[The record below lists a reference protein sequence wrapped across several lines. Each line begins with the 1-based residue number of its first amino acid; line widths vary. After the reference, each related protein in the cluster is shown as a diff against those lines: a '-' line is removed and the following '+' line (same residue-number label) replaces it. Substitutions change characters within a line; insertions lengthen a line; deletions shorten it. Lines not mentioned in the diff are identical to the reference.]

1 MEQPTKTIS
10 KPNTLFPKFEWDVSM
25 LKSFY
30 NNGIVRPTP
39 RQKVAEIKT
48 RPKKKGTLFTDF
60 SF

>member
-1 MEQPTKTIS
+1 MEQSTKTIS

-48 RPKKKGTLFTDF
+48 GPKKK
-60 SF
+60 